1 MYYSFS
7 SFRQTATST
16 LSGEESF
23 FKKHQGKKFFTQ
35 VNHKCC
41 LSAIVSSR
49 ENALVANYS
58 AMLIVDLGVL
68 MADVQC
74 LCDGSGGGVRVV
86 AAEGLL
92 FS

>member
-1 MYYSFS
+1 
-7 SFRQTATST
+7 
-16 LSGEESF
+16 
-23 FKKHQGKKFFTQ
+23 
-35 VNHKCC
+35 
-41 LSAIVSSR
+41 
-49 ENALVANYS
+49 
-58 AMLIVDLGVL
+58 MLIVDLGVL